1 MIVWTEY
8 KDLLLYYSAIVG
20 TIALILNYKKY
31 KFTIEKENIKLDIFC
46 EKQKEYDDNI
56 KFIKADNSDIEIY
69 NKRSHYKLYKIT
81 VKNIGSIEA
90 HIKQVGIITH
100 QNKEIEAL
108 ISSLQNSSLLY
119 PSSKTEIQPI
129 KAKSSKSFDIYLNTD
144 IDKDIFSVK
153 ECFVIDK
160 LEKRWNK
167 SFKG

>member
-1 MIVWTEY
+1 MMVWTEY
-8 KDLLLYYSAIVG
+8 KDLLLYYSAIVA
-20 TIALILNYKKY
+20 TIALFLNYKKY

-56 KFIKADNSDIEIY
+56 KSIKTDNSDIHVSE
-69 NKRSHYKLYKIT
+69 KRTCFKLYKIT

-108 ISSLQNSSLLY
+108 IGVENSLSLY
-119 PSSKTEIQPI
+119 SSSKTEIQPI
-129 KAKSSKSFDIYLNTD
+129 KAKSSKSFDIYLDTN

-153 ECFVIDK
+153 EYFVIDK
-160 LEKRWNK
+160 LGKKWKK
-167 SFKG
+167 SFK